1 MLKVGDRV
9 RVRPFN
15 EVKDHRC
22 ISEQVWNEFG
32 ILTIEVIR
40 EKSFDVRSNLDGV
53 IWTLSAEAFDIEDG
67 NTITVVPADKRKT
80 TSIDK
85 DTWNELG
92 VCKVIGSHIDPKTGI
107 PWLHIE
113 TKYENDWYIEK
124 QDAILYSK
132 ESENEEKPKM
142 KNIGKT
148 FTHVGTTWTIMDSV
162 QYPWMQKPH
171 YICKNEHGGAEL
183 FEVNCVDNV
192 LIPNSFAYALGD
204 RVILKPYNAD
214 YSFGIS
220 EDAWKRN
227 RVVTISS
234 VYRTCRDEYYRVIFY
249 ENEER
254 SVSLAVPCN
263 AIAGKIEDVSFEE
276 IIKMESEYRNR
287 EDVEWMMAGFMSA
300 HGTLEGADRIAPAD
314 LDTIM
319 NRTKEYMLG
328 NYSSVVDYMAKNK
341 LYINK

>member
-15 EVKDHRC
+15 EVEDHKC

-67 NTITVVPADKRKT
+67 NMITVVSADKRKT
-80 TSIDK
+80 TSIYEDA
-85 DTWNELG
+85 WNDLG
-92 VCKVIGSHIDPKTGI
+92 VCKVIGNHINPKTGI
-107 PWLHIE
+107 HWLHIE
-113 TKYENDWYIEK
+113 TKYGNDWYIEK

-132 ESENEEKPKM
+132 GSENEEKPKM

-148 FTHVGTTWTIMDSV
+148 FTHDGTVWIIMESI
-162 QYPWMQKPH
+162 QYPWMEKPH
-171 YICKNEHGGAEL
+171 YICKNEHGEAEL
-183 FEVNCVDNV
+183 FEVDCVDNV

-214 YSFGIS
+214 YSFGII
-220 EDAWKRN
+220 EDAWKCN

-234 VYRTCRDEYYRVIFY
+234 VYRACRDEYYRVIFY

-254 SVSLAVPCN
+254 SVSLAVPRN

-276 IIKMESEYRNR
+276 IIKMESEYRDRN
-287 EDVEWMMAGFMSA
+287 DVEWMMVSFING
-300 HGTLEGADRIAPAD
+300 HGALEWSSEIACAD
-314 LDTIM
+314 LDTIA

-328 NYSSVVDYMAKNK
+328 NYSSIVDYMDKNK
-341 LYINK
+341 LYIKK

>member
-15 EVKDHRC
+15 EVEDHKR
-22 ISEQVWNEFG
+22 ISEQTWNEFG

-53 IWTLSAEAFDIEDG
+53 IWTLSAEAFEIERG
-67 NTITVVPADKRKT
+67 NLITVVPADKRKT
-80 TSIDK
+80 TSIYEDV
-85 DTWNELG
+85 WNELG
-92 VCKVIGSHIDPKTGI
+92 VCKVIGNHINPKTGI
-107 PWLHIE
+107 HWLHIM
-113 TKYENDWYIEK
+113 TKSGNDWFVEK

-132 ESENEEKPKM
+132 GSENEEKPKM
-142 KNIGKT
+142 ENIGKT
-148 FTHVGTTWTIMDSV
+148 FTHVGTVWTIMDSV
-162 QYPWMQKPH
+162 QYPWMEKPH

-183 FEVNCVDNV
+183 FEVDYVDDI
-192 LIPNSFAYALGD
+192 LIPNNFTYAVGD
-204 RVILKPYNAD
+204 RVILKPYNDD

-220 EDAWKRN
+220 EDAWKYN
-227 RVVTISS
+227 RVVTVSS
-234 VYRTCRDEYYRVIFY
+234 VYRACGEEYYRVAFY

-254 SVSLAVPCN
+254 SVSLTVPCN
-263 AIAGKIEDVSFEE
+263 AIVGKIEDVSFEE

-300 HGTLEGADRIAPAD
+300 HGTFEGACRIAPAD

-328 NYSSVVDYMAKNK
+328 NYNSVVDYMTKNK
-341 LYINK
+341 LYVTT